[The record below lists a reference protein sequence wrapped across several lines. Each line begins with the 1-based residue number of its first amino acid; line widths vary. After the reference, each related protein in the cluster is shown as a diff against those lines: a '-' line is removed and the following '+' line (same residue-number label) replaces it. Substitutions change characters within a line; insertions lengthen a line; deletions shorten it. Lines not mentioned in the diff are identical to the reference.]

1 MSKLLMSA
9 ALAALMTAPALAQ
22 AESAQQSRNTQ
33 AQDAQGQNARS
44 NAHSNSQAGA
54 NARSGAVNAQA
65 SDDESYDWNA
75 DDDSSFDWDTEHD
88 WINAAVYGRSGE
100 QIGVVERVRMRE
112 SGDEVRAMVLD
123 TNNFLGKGMRHI
135 RLLGDDVTVISQDA
149 LPEGWTV
156 SREDQSGQ
164 PQQSGDA
171 ESSEEGDG
179 ERRWWNWGRE
189 DSDGRRTARAGM
201 ETFTLITV
209 NFTDDEIAMM
219 PEFTPGPAMETA
231 SAQDSGTGQNRTGA
245 PASTSGSA
253 NRAET
258 GSETGEAART
268 AARDSDESSS
278 SDTTAMAMRE
288 GDQSDDPSSDAAREQ
303 SMAASIGSTAMA
315 RASRGGQ
322 ADGRT
327 SMTGQT
333 PPTGLQAGQS
343 STRQANASQ
352 SMGQDSWT
360 EDNSLVGRD
369 VYAEDETRLGSVSRV
384 QQDGEGTQAEPIA
397 LIIITDTMGE
407 RSVSL
412 EGRDW
417 SNQERDGESTLDLD
431 YRDIGEFEQDSA
443 PYAEDGASDPS
454 SPDDSMDNDAPDD
467 DDAGYGRSSNAMD
480 NQETAYGGG
489 DTEEDGDTGSSSD
502 SDEWTDDH
510 AWVDTAVYSRTG
522 SQIGVIE
529 RVRGGA
535 NGGRPNAIVL
545 ETGGFLEIGGREV
558 ELNGSNFRLT
568 DYEGEQVVQIRY
580 TEDELDQMPAFN
592 EADTSDYP
600 LSDNPMEDDESEPL
614 DDGQR

>member
-22 AESAQQSRNTQ
+22 SESAQQSRNTQ
-33 AQDAQGQNARS
+33 AQDAQGQDAANAQS
-44 NAHSNSQAGA
+44 GAQSEAQTGA
-54 NARSGAVNAQA
+54 NQRSGAVNAQA

-75 DDDSSFDWDTEHD
+75 DDDSSFDWDTEHE

-123 TNNFLGKGMRHI
+123 TNNFLDEGMRHI
-135 RLLGDDVTVISQDA
+135 RLLGDEVTVISQDA

-156 SREDQSGQ
+156 SREDQSDQ
-164 PQQSGDA
+164 PEQPDDA
-171 ESSEEGDG
+171 ESSEEDDG

-189 DSDGRRTARAGM
+189 DSDGQQTARAGM

-219 PEFTPGPAMETA
+219 PEFTPAPAVRTA
-231 SAQDSGTGQNRTGA
+231 SAQDSA
-245 PASTSGSA
+245 
-253 NRAET
+253 
-258 GSETGEAART
+258 TGEAEG
-268 AARDSDESSS
+268 DSDDSSS
-278 SDTTAMAMRE
+278 SDTTTMAMQE
-288 GDQSDDPSSDAAREQ
+288 GDQPGDAASDR
-303 SMAASIGSTAMA
+303 SPSVSGSTNTTLAN
-315 RASRGGQ
+315 RSGQ
-322 ADGRT
+322 TDGRT
-327 SMTGQT
+327 SMTGEA

-343 STRQANASQ
+343 SMSQADAGQ

-369 VYAEDETRLGSVSRV
+369 VYAQDETRLGSVSRV
-384 QQDGEGTQAEPIA
+384 QQNGEGTQAEPIA

-407 RSVSL
+407 RTVSL

-443 PYAEDGASDPS
+443 PYSQDGASDPS
-454 SPDDSMDNDAPDD
+454 SGGDSMDDGGPDE
-467 DDAGYGRSSNAMD
+467 DDAGYGQSSDAMD
-480 NQETAYGGG
+480 DQETAYGGG
-489 DTEEDGDTGSSSD
+489 DAEEDGDADSGSD
-502 SDEWTDDH
+502 TDRWTDDH

-522 SQIGVIE
+522 AQIGVIE

-545 ETGGFLEIGGREV
+545 ETGGFLDIGGREV

-580 TEDELDQMPAFN
+580 TEEELDQMPSFDES
-592 EADTSDYP
+592 EASDYP